1 MIKNIGYIAKLLM
14 LLFSGTALFSCI
26 STRSLTLEIPEK
38 PRKELPGNIQSL
50 LIISRVSN
58 EKYNDLDTD
67 SLQWIFYRQNFDYDT
82 VINDIGAIDTTLKA
96 IGDLLYESGRFDIVI
111 PEDRFQ
117 ENKNSLAIARE
128 LTQTEVR
135 TLCDTFKTDGVL
147 SIDYFKTRVM
157 TSFDKMVDFDPYAN
171 NYADFVKAEMKV
183 NYEVLFRIYD
193 PLKQNSIVRRILMD
207 TLSWEGADRTATDL
221 FYRFTPVKNALYEA
235 GITAAIDFAGEISP
249 VWRTESRRIYISG
262 DDFLKKAA
270 ILVDS
275 NRWEEAIKLWKNS
288 LETAKSAS
296 VKSKTEF
303 NLAVAYEIAGDV
315 DAAIE
320 WALKSYETMFRTITY
335 DYLEILKNRKTELQ
349 KYKP

>member
-1 MIKNIGYIAKLLM
+1 MIKNIGHIVNLLM
-14 LLFSGTALFSCI
+14 LLFAGTALFSCV
-26 STRSLTLEIPEK
+26 STRSLTIEIPEK
-38 PRKELPGNIQSL
+38 PKKELPSHIQSL
-50 LIISRVSN
+50 LIISRINN
-58 EKYNDLDTD
+58 EKYNDPEAD

-82 VINDIGAIDTTLKA
+82 IINDISVVDTTLKA
-96 IGDLLYESGRFDIVI
+96 LGDLLYESGRFDIVI
-111 PEDRFQ
+111 PENRFL
-117 ENKNSLAIARE
+117 ENNNPLGIARE
-128 LTQTEVR
+128 LSQPEVK

-157 TSFDKMVDFDPYAN
+157 TSFDKSVDFDPYAN
-171 NYADFVKAEMKV
+171 NYMDYVKAEMKV

-193 PLKQNSIVRRILMD
+193 PLKQNSIQRRILMD

-249 VWRTESRRIYISG
+249 VWRTETRRIYISG
-262 DDFLKKAA
+262 DDYLKKAA
-270 ILVDS
+270 TLVDS
-275 NRWEEAIKLWKNS
+275 NQWEEAIKLWKNS
-288 LETAKSAS
+288 LETAKSAA
-296 VKSKTEF
+296 VKSKTEY
-303 NLAVAYEIAGDV
+303 NLALAYEISGDV

-349 KYKP
+349 KK